1 MDSPTIKN
9 LLRLEGGPAFA
20 LQDFIVSYASPEAAE
35 LGLTPGMDIRNL
47 LESTVLPEIGA
58 GVAESQVLLGGQRWT
73 LRASAMIDLTLCYLR
88 PPKTPEIA
96 PNGSTLL
103 HAAGSIR
110 TTLQDLLVSLDAMAD
125 TLCDDPVAT
134 HQAALALRS
143 VFQLRRI
150 AGNLELLSALS
161 TGSFRLSRQSCLP
174 VSAAAVLF
182 AELEELLRPV
192 GLKLHWELPE
202 RDFRCCVDWPLTAAL
217 LRELIAN
224 AAADASDG
232 TICLSMSKVGQD
244 RLCFSVRNLP
254 AAPLPEAPFHRH
266 ASEQSDL
273 RGRAG
278 LGLSLVSAGAERH
291 GGGLLLSTDESG
303 VVTALLTIQ
312 IADRADETVR
322 SPVQLPQEADSNL
335 VALSQLLPTECFRLE
350 DLM

>member
-20 LQDFIVSYASPEAAE
+20 LQDFTVSYASPEAAA
-35 LGLTPGMDIRNL
+35 LGLTPGTDVRNL
-47 LESTVLPEIGA
+47 LENPVLPEIGA
-58 GVAESQVLLGGQRWT
+58 GVAESQVFLGGQRWT
-73 LRASAMIDLTLCYLR
+73 LRATAMIDLTLCYLR
-88 PPKTPEIA
+88 LPKSSAITPNE
-96 PNGSTLL
+96 STLL
-103 HAAGSIR
+103 HATGSIR
-110 TTLQDLLVSLDAMAD
+110 TTLQELLVSLDAMTD
-125 TLCDDPVAT
+125 MLCDDPVAT
-134 HQAALALRS
+134 HHAALALRS

-150 AGNLELLSALS
+150 VGNLELLSALS
-161 TGSFRLSRQSCLP
+161 AGTFQLSRQSCFP
-174 VSAAAVLF
+174 VSAAAALF
-182 AELEELLRPV
+182 AELEELLRPL
-192 GLKLHWELPE
+192 GLKLSWELPE
-202 RDFRCCVDWPLTAAL
+202 RDFRCCIDWPLTAAL

-224 AAADASDG
+224 AAADASDR
-232 TICLSMSKVGQD
+232 TISVSMSKVGQD

-312 IADRADETVR
+312 IADRADEALR
-322 SPVQLPQEADSNL
+322 SPVQLPQDTDNSL
-335 VALSQLLPTECFRLE
+335 VSLSQLLPGECFRLE